1 MKLYSVLSIKGI
13 VILTLLLYYL
23 STNAQ
28 TLEDTTIIWNSVPCY
43 DSVGNVTIYRQ
54 IFDHIPTHA
63 DTIKYYH
70 TLNIYDSSN
79 NFISNTINDSSRL
92 PKDNDSPKNVHF
104 GIASYYSNKFVG
116 KKTANGE
123 IFSQQKL
130 TAACNILP
138 LGTWIKVTNI
148 RNNKSVVVKIND
160 RLHKKNKR
168 LVDLTVLAA
177 KKLSYVESGLIKVKI
192 EVIKKR

>member
-1 MKLYSVLSIKGI
+1 MKLYSILWRIGI
-13 VILTLLLYYL
+13 VIVTLLLYFF

-28 TLEDTTIIWNSVPCY
+28 MHKDTTIIWNSLPCY

-63 DTIKYYH
+63 DTIKYNH
-70 TLNIYDSSN
+70 IINIYDSSN
-79 NFISNTINDSSRL
+79 NFISNAINDSSSL
-92 PKDNDSPKNVHF
+92 PKHNDSPKNVHF

-138 LGTWIKVTNI
+138 LGTWIKVTSI
-148 RNNKSVVVKIND
+148 RNNESVVVKIND
-160 RLHKKNKR
+160 RMNKNNKR
-168 LVDLTVLAA
+168 LVDLTLLAA
-177 KKLSYVESGLIKVKI
+177 KKLNYVHSGIIKVKI
-192 EVIKKR
+192 EVVNKR

>member
-1 MKLYSVLSIKGI
+1 MKLYSVLLIKGI
-13 VILTLLLYYL
+13 VILILLLYYL
-23 STNAQ
+23 SANAQ
-28 TLEDTTIIWNSVPCY
+28 IHKDTTIIWNSVPCY
-43 DSVGNVTIYRQ
+43 DSVGNVTIYRK

-63 DTIKYYH
+63 DTINFKH
-70 TLNIYDSSN
+70 TINIYDTSN
-79 NFISNTINDSSRL
+79 NFISNTIDDSSRL
-92 PKDNDSPKNVHF
+92 YKHNDRPKNVHF

-177 KKLSYVESGLIKVKI
+177 KKLCYVETGLIKVKI
-192 EVIKKR
+192 EVVKKR

>member
-63 DTIKYYH
+63 DTIKYNH
-70 TLNIYDSSN
+70 TINIY
-79 NFISNTINDSSRL
+79 DSSRL

-104 GIASYYSNKFVG
+104 GVASYYSNKFVG

-177 KKLSYVESGLIKVKI
+177 KKLSYIESGLIKVKI